1 MSMNDMVP
9 DIKIITIIDSNAVNA
24 NRVTKSMLYTNINN
38 L

>member
-9 DIKIITIIDSNAVNA
+9 DINIMVIIDSNAVNA
-24 NRVTKSMLYTNINN
+24 KRVTKSMLYTNINN

>member
-9 DIKIITIIDSNAVNA
+9 DIKIMTIIDNNAVSA
-24 NRVTKSMLYTNINN
+24 KRVTKSMLYMNINN